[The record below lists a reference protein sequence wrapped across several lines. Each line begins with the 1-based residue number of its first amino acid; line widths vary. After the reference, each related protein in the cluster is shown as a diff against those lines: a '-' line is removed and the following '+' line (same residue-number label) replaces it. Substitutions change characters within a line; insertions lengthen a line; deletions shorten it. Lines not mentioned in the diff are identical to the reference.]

1 MEFFLPIAEVN
12 VSLPFIFFLS
22 LVVGILSGLFGVGGG
37 FLMTP
42 FLIFLGIPPAYAV
55 PNEANNILG
64 TSISGSTTHYLKGTL
79 DYKMG
84 LMIVVG
90 GAMGTILGILTF
102 TYFQDIGKINIV
114 ISLAYMY
121 ILAIIGTM
129 MLVQGVTEI
138 DRARKKI
145 IVKKK
150 LHDHNWL
157 QGLPFRMRFKKSKLY
172 ESAFTPIIMGFIVG
186 YIAAILGVGGA
197 FILVPAMIYII
208 GMPTKL
214 IPGTSLF
221 VTIFISAIVTIL
233 HAFNY
238 GTIDLILVT
247 VLILGSILGVQIGQK
262 IGEKVDSS
270 QFKTILA
277 MLLLLVGIAIAYDTF
292 FVEEVIKQTSNNGSK
307 TLGPISQFVRDLSK
321 NVPVLYGL
329 FSIVLALVL
338 GVGAAILRRFLSN
351 LKKKFVYTAPPASQ
365 KYFNFIK
372 LIIMYVI

>member
-1 MEFFLPIAEVN
+1 MEYFLPIAEVY
-12 VSLPFIFFLS
+12 VSIPLIFTLS
-22 LVVGILSGLFGVGGG
+22 LVVGVLSGLFGVGGG

-90 GAMGTILGILTF
+90 GVIGTILGILTF
-102 TYFQDIGKINIV
+102 SYFKDIGKINIV
-114 ISLAYMY
+114 ISLSYMY

-129 MLVQGVTEI
+129 MLVQGVSEI

-145 IVKKK
+145 ILKKK
-150 LHDHNWL
+150 LHYHYWIH
-157 QGLPFRMRFKKSKLY
+157 GLPFRMRFKKSKLY
-172 ESAFTPIIMGFIVG
+172 ESAFTPITIGLLVGF
-186 YIAAILGVGGA
+186 IAAIMGVGGA

-221 VTIFISAIVTIL
+221 VTIFISAIVTVL

-238 GTIDLILVT
+238 GSIDLMLVI

-262 IGEKVDSS
+262 IGEKFDSS
-270 QFKTILA
+270 QFKVILA
-277 MLLLLVGIAIAYDTF
+277 ILLLLVGIAIAYDSF
-292 FVEEVIKQTSNNGSK
+292 FAEESVRIVSNSNGVKLLSPLAKFIKDFSVE
-307 TLGPISQFVRDLSK
+307 GPI
-321 NVPVLYGL
+321 LYGM
-329 FSIVLALVL
+329 FSIIIALVL
-338 GVGAAILRRFLSN
+338 GVGAAAIRRLFSN
-351 LKKKFVYTAPPASQ
+351 LRKKGLLK
-365 KYFNFIK
+365 
-372 LIIMYVI
+372 

>member
-1 MEFFLPIAEVN
+1 MEYFLPIAEVY
-12 VSLPFIFFLS
+12 VSIPLIFILS

-90 GAMGTILGILTF
+90 GVIGTILGILTF
-102 TYFQDIGKINIV
+102 SYFKDIGKINIV
-114 ISLAYMY
+114 ISLSYMY

-129 MLVQGVTEI
+129 MLVQGVGEI

-145 IVKKK
+145 ILKKK
-150 LHDHNWL
+150 LHYHYWIH
-157 QGLPFRMRFKKSKLY
+157 GLPFRMRFKKSKLY
-172 ESAFTPIIMGFIVG
+172 ESAFTPITIGLLVGF
-186 YIAAILGVGGA
+186 IAAIMGVGGA

-238 GTIDLILVT
+238 GSIDLMLVI

-262 IGEKVDSS
+262 FGEKFDSS
-270 QFKTILA
+270 QFKVVLA
-277 MLLLLVGIAIAYDTF
+277 ILLLLVGIAIAYDSF
-292 FVEEVIKQTSNNGSK
+292 FAEEAVRMVSNSNGVKSLSPLAKFIKDFSVE
-307 TLGPISQFVRDLSK
+307 GPI
-321 NVPVLYGL
+321 LYGM
-329 FSIVLALVL
+329 FSIVIALVL
-338 GVGAAILRRFLSN
+338 GVGAAAIRRFFSN
-351 LKKKFVYTAPPASQ
+351 IRKK
-365 KYFNFIK
+365 I
-372 LIIMYVI
+372 

>member
-1 MEFFLPIAEVN
+1 MDYFLPIAEVY
-12 VSLPFIFFLS
+12 VSIPLIFILS
-22 LVVGILSGLFGVGGG
+22 LVVGILSGMFGVGGG

-90 GAMGTILGILTF
+90 GIIGTILGIITF
-102 TYFQDIGKINIV
+102 SYFKDIGKINIV
-114 ISLAYMY
+114 ISLSYMY

-129 MLVQGVTEI
+129 MLVQGVSEI

-145 IVKKK
+145 ILKKK
-150 LHDHNWL
+150 LHYHYWIH
-157 QGLPFRMRFKKSKLY
+157 GLPLRMRFNKSKLY
-172 ESAFTPIIMGFIVG
+172 ESAFTPITIGLLVGF
-186 YIAAILGVGGA
+186 IAAIMGVGGA

-208 GMPTKL
+208 GMPTRL

-221 VTIFISAIVTIL
+221 VTIFISAIVTVL

-238 GTIDLILVT
+238 GSIDLMLVI

-262 IGEKVDSS
+262 LSEKVDSS
-270 QFKTILA
+270 QFITILA
-277 MLLLLVGIAIAYDTF
+277 ILLLLVGIAIAYDSF
-292 FVEEVIKQTSNNGSK
+292 FIEESVRMVSNNNGIKSLSPLAK
-307 TLGPISQFVRDLSK
+307 FIKDFSVEGPI
-321 NVPVLYGL
+321 LYGM
-329 FSIVLALVL
+329 FSIIIALVL
-338 GVGAAILRRFLSN
+338 GVGAAVIRKFFSTLR
-351 LKKKFVYTAPPASQ
+351 KKKLAQ
-365 KYFNFIK
+365 
-372 LIIMYVI
+372 

>member
-1 MEFFLPIAEVN
+1 MDYFLPIAEVY
-12 VSLPFIFFLS
+12 VSIPLIFILS
-22 LVVGILSGLFGVGGG
+22 LIVGILSGMFGVGGG

-90 GAMGTILGILTF
+90 GVIGTILGILTF
-102 TYFQDIGKINIV
+102 TYFKDIGKINIV
-114 ISLAYMY
+114 ISLSYMY

-129 MLVQGVTEI
+129 MLVQGVSEI

-145 IVKKK
+145 ILKKK
-150 LHDHNWL
+150 LHYHYWIH
-157 QGLPFRMRFKKSKLY
+157 GLPLRMRFKKSKLY
-172 ESAFTPIIMGFIVG
+172 ESAFTPITIGLLVGF
-186 YIAAILGVGGA
+186 IAAIMGVGGA

-221 VTIFISAIVTIL
+221 VTIFISAIVTAL

-238 GTIDLILVT
+238 GSIDLMLVI

-262 IGEKVDSS
+262 LSEKVDSS
-270 QFKTILA
+270 QFITILA
-277 MLLLLVGIAIAYDTF
+277 ILLLLVGIAIAYDSF
-292 FVEEVIKQTSNNGSK
+292 FTEESVRTVSNNNGIKSLSPLAK
-307 TLGPISQFVRDLSK
+307 FIKDFSVEGPI
-321 NVPVLYGL
+321 LYGM
-329 FSIVLALVL
+329 FSIIIALVL
-338 GVGAAILRRFLSN
+338 GVGAAVIRRFFSN
-351 LKKKFVYTAPPASQ
+351 LKKKLAQ
-365 KYFNFIK
+365 
-372 LIIMYVI
+372 

>member
-1 MEFFLPIAEVN
+1 MEFFLPIAEVY
-12 VSLPFIFFLS
+12 VSLPFIFILS
-22 LVVGILSGLFGVGGG
+22 LAVGILSGLFGVGGG

-90 GAMGTILGILTF
+90 GIVGTALGIYTF
-102 TYFQDIGKINIV
+102 SYFQDIGKINIV

-145 IVKKK
+145 VVKKK
-150 LHDHNWL
+150 LHDHYWFH
-157 QGLPFRMRFKKSKLY
+157 GLPFRMRFKKSKLY
-172 ESAFTPIIMGFIVG
+172 ESAFTPIVIGFLVG
-186 YIAAILGVGGA
+186 FIAAILGVGGA

-221 VTIFISAIVTIL
+221 VTIFVSAIVTVL

-238 GTIDLILVT
+238 GTIDLVLVF
-247 VLILGSILGVQIGQK
+247 VLILGSIIGVQLGQK
-262 IGEKVDSS
+262 FGEKVDSS
-270 QFKTILA
+270 EFKTILA
-277 MLLLLVGIAIAYDTF
+277 ILLLLVGIAIAYDTF
-292 FVEEVIKQTSNNGSK
+292 IKEEKIVETVINGS
-307 TLGPISQFVRDLSK
+307 TSLGKIGEFILNYSKDLPIF
-321 NVPVLYGL
+321 YGL
-329 FSIVLALVL
+329 TSVILAVGL
-338 GVGAAILRRFLSN
+338 GVGAAVIRNYFSKWNAAREAK
-351 LKKKFVYTAPPASQ
+351 LKAS
-365 KYFNFIK
+365 
-372 LIIMYVI
+372 